1 MRYDELQDAALVTG
15 KPGQSIVEWQGRSF
29 IYFTIEDDA
38 ARLVEDGV
46 TIRADWT
53 EDGWKDHIP
62 ACTDSERLRWLQ
74 EKLMT
79 ANNGIFW
86 FHVTNALGFDDDEF
100 TAPGHVTMGE
110 LFNTAID
117 KRIREGK

>member
-1 MRYDELQDAALVTG
+1 
-15 KPGQSIVEWQGRSF
+15 
-29 IYFTIEDDA
+29 
-38 ARLVEDGV
+38 
-46 TIRADWT
+46 
-53 EDGWKDHIP
+53 
-62 ACTDSERLRWLQ
+62 
-74 EKLMT
+74 MT